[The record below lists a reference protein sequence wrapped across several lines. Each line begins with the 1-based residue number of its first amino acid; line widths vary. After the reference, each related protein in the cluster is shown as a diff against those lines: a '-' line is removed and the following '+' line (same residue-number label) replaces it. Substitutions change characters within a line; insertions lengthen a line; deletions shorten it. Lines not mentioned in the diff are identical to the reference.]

1 MSDDFRRPACYDTAP
16 GAFGPSRGDL
26 AGTVRILIRT
36 KLTSRGCSLGF
47 LDTVKGWL
55 NIGGVKVKLQDVN
68 PRVSRSGS
76 QITGKVLLTSKGD
89 KHVLKLTYKFIV
101 QKTTGRG
108 EDRKTKEFTLSQTAL
123 NEPFDIKTGESRA
136 LDFSIPYSL
145 EKALKD
151 QGGVLGA
158 VGKIGAFAVGEKEEF
173 FVVAECDVKGTALDP
188 SDKVEVT
195 LVD

>member
-1 MSDDFRRPACYDTAP
+1 M
-16 GAFGPSRGDL
+16 
-26 AGTVRILIRT
+26 
-36 KLTSRGCSLGF
+36 GF
-47 LDTVKGWL
+47 LNTVKGWL

-89 KHVLKLTYKFIV
+89 KQVLKLAYKFV
-101 QKTTGRG
+101 MKKTTGRG
-108 EDRKTKEFTLSQTAL
+108 DDKKVKDFTLAQVIQDESF
-123 NEPFDIKTGESRA
+123 EIKTGESKA
-136 LDFSIPYSL
+136 LEFSIPYSL
-145 EKALKD
+145 EKSLKD

-158 VGKIGAFAVGEKEEF
+158 LGKFGAFATGDKEEY

-188 SDKVEVT
+188 SDQIEVT

>member
-1 MSDDFRRPACYDTAP
+1 
-16 GAFGPSRGDL
+16 
-26 AGTVRILIRT
+26 
-36 KLTSRGCSLGF
+36 LGF

-89 KHVLKLTYKFIV
+89 KQVLKLAYKFV
-101 QKTTGRG
+101 MKKTTGRG
-108 EDRKTKEFTLSQTAL
+108 EDRKVKDFTLAQVIRE
-123 NEPFDIKTGESRA
+123 EPFEIKTGESKT
-136 LDFSIPYSL
+136 LEFSVPYSL
-145 EKALKD
+145 EKSLKD
-151 QGGVLGA
+151 QGGVLGT
-158 VGKIGAFAVGEKEEF
+158 VGKIGAFATGEKEEY

-188 SDKVEVT
+188 SDQVEVT

>member
-1 MSDDFRRPACYDTAP
+1 M
-16 GAFGPSRGDL
+16 
-26 AGTVRILIRT
+26 
-36 KLTSRGCSLGF
+36 GF

-89 KHVLKLTYKFIV
+89 KQVLKLAYKFV
-101 QKTTGRG
+101 MKKTTGRG
-108 EDRKTKEFTLSQTAL
+108 EDRKVKDFTLAQVIRE
-123 NEPFDIKTGESRA
+123 EPFEIKTGESKT
-136 LDFSIPYSL
+136 LEFSVPYSL
-145 EKALKD
+145 EKSLKD
-151 QGGVLGA
+151 QGGVLGT
-158 VGKIGAFAVGEKEEF
+158 VGKIGAFATGEKEEY

-188 SDKVEVT
+188 SDQVEVT